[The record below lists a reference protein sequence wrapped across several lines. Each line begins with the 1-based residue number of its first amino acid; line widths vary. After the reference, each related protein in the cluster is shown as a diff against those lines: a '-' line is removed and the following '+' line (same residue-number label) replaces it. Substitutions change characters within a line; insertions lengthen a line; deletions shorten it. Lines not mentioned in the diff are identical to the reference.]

1 LVHPIK
7 PLIIGA
13 RGFVGSHFYRHFHS
27 YFPDLI
33 GTHYSS
39 VDGLHRL
46 DLENPSLDFSVSGY
60 RYALITGGI
69 GNPRACEENP
79 ERSYRCN
86 VEGPIKLGKEL
97 LEREVIPI
105 FFSTDYVF
113 DGSEELYRADT
124 PHTPLNEY
132 GRQKAE
138 LERQALDLDSLVI
151 RLSKVYGVEKGD
163 GTLFDEM
170 ASELQ
175 QKRPIR
181 AACDQIFA
189 PISIEDVVK
198 GVCFLM
204 HLQQRGVVN
213 VASQEC
219 VSRLQMAKK
228 TAQRLGVDESLVEE
242 IRLDDLKDT
251 FQRPNRINLQSTI
264 PAISW
269 EKGLEKVVS
278 QYAEK

>member
-1 LVHPIK
+1 MK
-7 PLIIGA
+7 PLVIGA
-13 RGFVGSHFYRHFHS
+13 KGFVGRHFYRYFRTL
-27 YFPDLI
+27 FPDLI
-33 GTHYSS
+33 GTHHSQA
-39 VDGLHRL
+39 DDLHIL
-46 DLENPSLDFSVSGY
+46 DLENPAFDFSLSGY

-69 GNPRACEENP
+69 ANLRICEENP
-79 ERSYRCN
+79 EKSYRCN

-97 LEREVIPI
+97 LKRKIIPV

-113 DGSEELYRADT
+113 DGTEEIYKADT
-124 PHTPLNEY
+124 PTSPLNEY

-138 LERQALDLDSLVI
+138 LENQALELESIVI

-170 ASELQ
+170 ASRLQ

-181 AACDQIFA
+181 AARDQVFA

-198 GVCFLM
+198 GVSFLM
-204 HLQQRGVVN
+204 HLQVRGIIN
-213 VASQEC
+213 VASRVC
-219 VSRLQMAKK
+219 ASRLQMAEKV
-228 TAQRLGVDESLVEE
+228 AQKLDVEKCLVEE
-242 IRLDDLKDT
+242 IELTELNDS
-251 FQRPNRINLQSTI
+251 FQRPKRINLQSTI

-269 EKGLEKVVS
+269 EEGIEKIVS